1 MSNIYNDGTYLK
13 NNPNWHD
20 EDAPF
25 KANKILTLLQ
35 KNTLSPESITEIGC
49 GSGEILVKLFALLP
63 SVRSFV
69 GFDISRDAIALAKKK
84 ENERIHF
91 EVKDLTEEQ
100 ESSMV
105 DLLLVIDVIE
115 HIEDYFRFLR
125 GLRGK
130 SNHVIF
136 HIPLDLCV
144 WTLFREKMLL
154 ESKERVG
161 HIHNFTEDFILSIL
175 KDQGFELIDHF
186 YTEPTYLPKTLKE
199 RMVRILRKTMYR
211 LNKRWATKMLGGYSI
226 LVLAKNQQV

>member
-1 MSNIYNDGTYLK
+1 
-13 NNPNWHD
+13 
-20 EDAPF
+20 
-25 KANKILTLLQ
+25 
-35 KNTLSPESITEIGC
+35 
-49 GSGEILVKLFALLP
+49 
-63 SVRSFV
+63 
-69 GFDISRDAIALAKKK
+69 LAKKK